1 MKKKVLLSSIATIA
15 LCLCLIAGSTFALF
29 TSQSKTNIA
38 VTAGNVDVVASVED
52 FKLYS
57 VEANSNGTIVDEN
70 GGKYE
75 YVDRTTAGTF
85 ANGGTAVQNGS
96 MIELD
101 KITPGDKISF
111 EIQATN
117 NSDVAIQCRYIIQCV
132 EGEELMEGLVVYIND
147 DAYPVLKSYTS
158 AWTALA
164 VGESITD
171 SGNIE
176 IAVELP
182 VTAGNEYENKEVA
195 INVLVEAVQGN
206 ADIGANNGPVIEFL
220 ANSNATAVS
229 DAASLQAALDNAVAG
244 ENTIVVIGDIVGDV
258 TATQKADVKTT
269 IEGNGY
275 TFAGALT
282 VDGKSARY
290 ATAGLTIKNFNFEA
304 DSLTADAY
312 INLGN
317 GNSGTR
323 YTNNVTVQNC
333 TFSYSGAEDKVAV
346 KSYTGGDKNL
356 TLDGLTVKAGMH
368 SMLQVTNVEEGLKI
382 TDCKVNAKNGINLNN
397 TPALEM
403 SGCEFDTVGYCV
415 RFGVNGSTNNGTFTI
430 ANSTLI
436 SANDDGDA
444 VIILR
449 GTMTGATL
457 TLTNTTLT
465 GTPDITGS
473 ANIVNN

>member
-220 ANSNATAVS
+220 ANSNA
-229 DAASLQAALDNAVAG
+229 
-244 ENTIVVIGDIVGDV
+244 
-258 TATQKADVKTT
+258 
-269 IEGNGY
+269 
-275 TFAGALT
+275 
-282 VDGKSARY
+282 
-290 ATAGLTIKNFNFEA
+290 
-304 DSLTADAY
+304 
-312 INLGN
+312 
-317 GNSGTR
+317 
-323 YTNNVTVQNC
+323 
-333 TFSYSGAEDKVAV
+333 
-346 KSYTGGDKNL
+346 
-356 TLDGLTVKAGMH
+356 
-368 SMLQVTNVEEGLKI
+368 
-382 TDCKVNAKNGINLNN
+382 
-397 TPALEM
+397 
-403 SGCEFDTVGYCV
+403 
-415 RFGVNGSTNNGTFTI
+415 
-430 ANSTLI
+430 
-436 SANDDGDA
+436 
-444 VIILR
+444 
-449 GTMTGATL
+449 
-457 TLTNTTLT
+457 
-465 GTPDITGS
+465 
-473 ANIVNN
+473 